1 MHFYKLGKDTSWELS
16 GLLQKGQSKAEAL
29 EKNTTVHMQSCSLH
43 RQTIKLFKY
52 KMCLVHALVC
62 TDGLKSSYAVCG
74 GRVLKSLSNRSKVWC
89 CCKCH
94 VSLSVDQQKSDEWF
108 WGLSLC
114 LSKTA
119 VRLPH
124 VMHLYITHIEGST
137 ARIPLIFFFCPKTSS
152 VHITIFFGGQT
163 LKSGDSLTQCCSL

>member
-1 MHFYKLGKDTSWELS
+1 MLRCLS
-16 GLLQKGQSKAEAL
+16 VLETRMKCIFTNWVKIQAENCQVFSKKARVRL
-29 EKNTTVHMQSCSLH
+29 RTWEKNTTVHMQSCSLH

-74 GRVLKSLSNRSKVWC
+74 GRALKSLSNRSKVWC

-124 VMHLYITHIEGST
+124 VMHLYITPYWG
-137 ARIPLIFFFCPKTSS
+137 
-152 VHITIFFGGQT
+152 
-163 LKSGDSLTQCCSL
+163 